1 MTREIIVT
9 VKAREEDIGSFF
21 DYFEII
27 SKHDIYRVRILLTSM
42 KN

>member
-9 VKAREEDIGSFF
+9 IKAREEDIGSFF

-27 SKHDIYRVRILLTSM
+27 SKHDIYRVKKILQYL
-42 KN
+42 